1 MFKQCVQFCVSIS
14 LGINTLIFLSFLKC
28 ADTRAAVFPAVQM
41 RGLPHDRNNPT
52 STMGHLPGVTK
63 THPARHNPE
72 QSAFWNAVKILSK
85 LAGIRELVW
94 ESTFAVTDRL

>member
-1 MFKQCVQFCVSIS
+1 
-14 LGINTLIFLSFLKC
+14 
-28 ADTRAAVFPAVQM
+28 
-41 RGLPHDRNNPT
+41 
-52 STMGHLPGVTK
+52 MGHLPGVTK

-72 QSAFWNAVKILSK
+72 QSAFWSAVKIFSK